1 MNVAIRKHAAPGD
14 RSDQVLLTDDG
25 PSDAFLRLV
34 PRSYARRHRIV
45 SIGSAQG
52 TERLLAA
59 ESTSDA
65 AAHNIGVRLHRP
77 VVVSTADEPTILA
90 LIDRAYGA
98 PASVVD
104 RPHDNDRD
112 TSTDDVAAASELALA
127 RLDRDLLASEG
138 KGPIVQL
145 VDRLLLDAAR
155 RRASDLHIQPLADV
169 CLVRYRVDGVLHTAM
184 ELTPS
189 AARAAISRVKIMGRM
204 DIAERRAPQ
213 DGRATVTIG
222 HDASAASIDLRIS
235 TLPTSFGERAVV
247 RLLDAQHGHWRRGLA
262 ELGMPR
268 TTEDVYLTAA
278 GRTHGMI
285 LVVGPTG
292 SGKTTT
298 LYTTLRW
305 LATEGGAGELNITT
319 VEDPIEYSL
328 STAGLA
334 ISQTQVN
341 VKKGVTFAT
350 GLRHILRQDPDV
362 IMVGEVRD
370 TETARIAIQSSLTGH
385 LVFSTV
391 HTKDAVGTVL
401 RLVDLGIEPY
411 LLAESLSV
419 VLAQRLVRCV
429 HSDCGGAGCA
439 DCFETGLRGR
449 TGLYELLRITPSLQ
463 DLIVAGAARSELTRA
478 ATSGG
483 MRTLA
488 AEGTRLVREG
498 VTTAAEVRRVT
509 TEAQA

>member
-1 MNVAIRKHAAPGD
+1 
-14 RSDQVLLTDDG
+14 
-25 PSDAFLRLV
+25 
-34 PRSYARRHRIV
+34 
-45 SIGSAQG
+45 
-52 TERLLAA
+52 
-59 ESTSDA
+59 
-65 AAHNIGVRLHRP
+65 
-77 VVVSTADEPTILA
+77 
-90 LIDRAYGA
+90 
-98 PASVVD
+98 
-104 RPHDNDRD
+104 
-112 TSTDDVAAASELALA
+112 
-127 RLDRDLLASEG
+127 
-138 KGPIVQL
+138 
-145 VDRLLLDAAR
+145 
-155 RRASDLHIQPLADV
+155 
-169 CLVRYRVDGVLHTAM
+169 
-184 ELTPS
+184 
-189 AARAAISRVKIMGRM
+189 
-204 DIAERRAPQ
+204 
-213 DGRATVTIG
+213 
-222 HDASAASIDLRIS
+222 
-235 TLPTSFGERAVV
+235 
-247 RLLDAQHGHWRRGLA
+247 
-262 ELGMPR
+262 
-268 TTEDVYLTAA
+268 
-278 GRTHGMI
+278 MI

-305 LATEGGAGELNITT
+305 LATEGEAGELNITT

-370 TETARIAIQSSLTGH
+370 AETARIAIQSSLTGH

-429 HSDCGGAGCA
+429 HEACGGAGCA
-439 DCFETGLRGR
+439 DCFETGLHGR

-463 DLIVAGAARSELTRA
+463 ELIVSGAARSGLTRA

-488 AEGTRLVREG
+488 AEGTRLVEEG
-498 VTTAAEVRRVT
+498 TTTAAEVRRVT

>member
-1 MNVAIRKHAAPGD
+1 MNVLMHGTSACDD
-14 RSDQVLLTDDG
+14 RVDSSNTARTASSADFV
-25 PSDAFLRLV
+25 RLI
-34 PRSYARRHRIV
+34 PRSFARRHRIV
-45 SIGSAQG
+45 STGCAGDVEQ
-52 TERLLAA
+52 LLASENTTA
-59 ESTSDA
+59 SA
-65 AAHNIGVRLHRP
+65 VHNTCVRLHRP
-77 VVVSTADEPTILA
+77 VQVSTADEPTILA

-98 PASVVD
+98 PAIVVD
-104 RPHDNDRD
+104 GPHDGDLV
-112 TSTDDVAAASELALA
+112 SPDDCGAAASESALA

-189 AARAAISRVKIMGRM
+189 AARAAISRVKIMGLM

-222 HDASAASIDLRIS
+222 HDADAASIDLRIS

-247 RLLDAQHGHWRRGLA
+247 RLLDAQHGHWRRGLG

-268 TTEDVYLTAA
+268 ATEDAYLTAA

-305 LATEGGAGELNITT
+305 LATEGEAGELNITT

-370 TETARIAIQSSLTGH
+370 AETARIAIQSSLTGH

-429 HSDCGGAGCA
+429 HEACGGAGCA
-439 DCFETGLRGR
+439 DCFETGLHGR

-463 DLIVAGAARSELTRA
+463 ELIVSGAARSGLTRA
-478 ATSGG
+478 AAASG

-488 AEGTRLVREG
+488 EEGARLVEEGT
-498 VTTAAEVRRVT
+498 TTAAEVRRVT